1 MSSAR
6 HPQDDLSLA
15 FDRLNRVV
23 KATQELNSTLDLSE
37 LARIILRI
45 VREEVGIERGTVF
58 VMSPEHDH
66 LTSLVAQDVDQA
78 IKVRLGFGIAGSV
91 AESGE
96 IVDIPDAYRD
106 ERFDH
111 SFDAKLGF
119 RTKDIYCMPVRNPD
133 RTIVGVLQLLNR
145 NRELSEDDKNFLRD
159 ISVHV
164 GLAIENA
171 ARHLRILEEER
182 VAQQL
187 QLARETILVRSVRKY
202 RLVLGV
208 VRLRCPICLGGR
220 VFKGLVG
227 ARKNCE
233 DCGYAFWPAHRSF
246 LASALPSAVVTLS
259 LASLIWA
266 ALSYQIGPPPD
277 SATLGV
283 VGFLAAV
290 VMLWF
295 YRVWRIAWMGWD
307 LYRTPPVEADFDV
320 GKA

>member
-182 VAQQL
+182 VAQ
-187 QLARETILVRSVRKY
+187 RFNWP
-202 RLVLGV
+202 
-208 VRLRCPICLGGR
+208 VRLFWLEVCANTDSFSAWSGCAVLFAWAVASSRDWSAHGKTAKTAVMHSGR
-220 VFKGLVG
+220 RIGVF
-227 ARKNCE
+227 
-233 DCGYAFWPAHRSF
+233 
-246 LASALPSAVVTLS
+246 
-259 LASLIWA
+259 
-266 ALSYQIGPPPD
+266 
-277 SATLGV
+277 
-283 VGFLAAV
+283 
-290 VMLWF
+290 
-295 YRVWRIAWMGWD
+295 
-307 LYRTPPVEADFDV
+307 
-320 GKA
+320 